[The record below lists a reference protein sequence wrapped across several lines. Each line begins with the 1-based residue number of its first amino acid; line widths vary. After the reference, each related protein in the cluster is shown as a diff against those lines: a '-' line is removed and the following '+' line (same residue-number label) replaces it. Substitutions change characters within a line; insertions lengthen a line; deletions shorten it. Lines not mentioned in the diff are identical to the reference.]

1 MFFLHVF
8 FTKYNALRY
17 ENCNNYDYSLTLR
30 PEITLIFMLPK
41 LKTAAKQP
49 FTANIIRVLLF
60 LFVSLSNLDAQV
72 YVQINED
79 DLIETKW
86 RYTYTMHLET
96 NTIIHQSEDTYQHFL
111 YFRYD
116 STYEQY
122 LNGSLTEGNW
132 SLKGNNL
139 KYPFRRVKQFSITTL
154 TEMSLDMEFTQPN
167 SKGTY
172 MYHFVRVESKEAP
185 FLRHETDL
193 PEITIE
199 AKATKPLKNDLAKTS
214 VKEKKSKN
222 KTYISIELVGGGYY
236 GGLDPVIRDYI
247 IIKNDGRL
255 IKEFKSINAG
265 LVVTKKN
272 ISRHEL
278 EQFAEWTMTQNFF
291 SFQRQYDC
299 NTSFC
304 EKRMNVKPRPVPLRL
319 SVTYGNVRKMV
330 TVSIWGKDK
339 TGASFV
345 DYPPELDNIIDAIQ
359 RMASRV

>member
-1 MFFLHVF
+1 MKYLHNNFMKIYMNKVANTRKDFLCDCQKAIFVLF
-8 FTKYNALRY
+8 IL
-17 ENCNNYDYSLTLR
+17 LT
-30 PEITLIFMLPK
+30 TLIG
-41 LKTAAKQP
+41 
-49 FTANIIRVLLF
+49 AN
-60 LFVSLSNLDAQV
+60 AQV
-72 YVQINED
+72 YVKINED
-79 DLIETKW
+79 NLIESKW

-116 STYEQY
+116 STYEQF
-122 LNGSLTEGNW
+122 LNGSLSEGKWNLTGN
-132 SLKGNNL
+132 SLK
-139 KYPFRRVKQFSITTL
+139 YQFRKVKQFSITTL
-154 TEMSLDMEFTQPN
+154 TEFSLDMEFTQPN
-167 SKGTY
+167 AKGTY

-185 FLRHETDL
+185 FLRKETDL

-199 AKATKPLKNDLAKTS
+199 AKSTKNNNTELSNIT
-214 VKEKKSKN
+214 VKDKKSKKN
-222 KTYISIELVGGGYY
+222 KTFISVELVGGGYY
-236 GGLDPVIRDYI
+236 GGLDPVLRDYI

-255 IKEFKSINAG
+255 IKEFKSINEG
-265 LVVTKKN
+265 LIVTKKN

-291 SFQRQYDC
+291 TFDRQYDC

-304 EKRMNVKPRPVPLRL
+304 ERRMNVKPRPIPLRL

-345 DYPPELDNIIDAIQ
+345 DYPPALDNIIDAIQ

>member
-1 MFFLHVF
+1 MSKTNQQGCSNVHSLILILFFFLSTMTIV
-8 FTKYNALRY
+8 
-17 ENCNNYDYSLTLR
+17 E
-30 PEITLIFMLPK
+30 
-41 LKTAAKQP
+41 
-49 FTANIIRVLLF
+49 
-60 LFVSLSNLDAQV
+60 AQV
-72 YVQINED
+72 YVKINED

-116 STYEQY
+116 STYEQF
-122 LNGSLTEGNW
+122 LNGSLTVGHWN
-132 SLKGNNL
+132 LAGNNL
-139 KYPFRRVKQFSITTL
+139 KYQFRKVKQFSITTL
-154 TEMSLDMEFTQPN
+154 SEMSLDMEFTQAN
-167 SKGTY
+167 AKGTY

-185 FLRHETDL
+185 FLRSENDL
-193 PEITIE
+193 PEIIIE
-199 AKATKPLKNDLAKTS
+199 GKATKPKTDNLAKTT
-214 VKEKKSKN
+214 VKDKKSKN
-222 KTYISIELVGGGYY
+222 KPFISIELVGGGYY

-278 EQFAEWTMTQNFF
+278 EQFAEWTMSQNFF
-291 SFQRQYDC
+291 TFDRQYDC
-299 NTSFC
+299 NSSFC
-304 EKRMNVKPRPVPLRL
+304 EKRMNIKPRPIPLRL
-319 SVTYGNVRKMV
+319 SVTYGNARKMV

-339 TGASFV
+339 SGASFV
-345 DYPPELDNIIDAIQ
+345 DYPPALDNIIDAIQ